1 MIFSLIVFYKQFF
14 TNKKDPLWSIK
25 ISFNF
30 KIKSWRKRREK
41 NSIPNRPLFTENMCL
56 AIENMRSTAAD
67 ETGTD
72 KPDSK

>member
-1 MIFSLIVFYKQFF
+1 L
-14 TNKKDPLWSIK
+14 KKK
-25 ISFNF
+25 A
-30 KIKSWRKRREK
+30 RK